1 MYLKIA
7 QKPELKRWK
16 HTHKKQ
22 EIKQRPKHARHKIDP
37 TKPILPTQNKNLQHP
52 YKISSFTKIL
62 QTTPKT
68 VQFPPHQHRHNKQQQ
83 KNVQHLQIGDLEI
96 LAGIKKRTHPQT
108 KKILQKRKK
117 KSAKVRTLIEEEEE
131 GEGEEAWKQQRKGKK
146 FSK

>member
-22 EIKQRPKHARHKIDP
+22 ENKQRWKHARHKIDP

-68 VQFPPHQHRHNKQQQ
+68 VQFPPHHHRHHRHNNNNKRMF
-83 KNVQHLQIGDLEI
+83 KICKLVILRFSLE
-96 LAGIKKRTHPQT
+96 
-108 KKILQKRKK
+108 
-117 KSAKVRTLIEEEEE
+117 
-131 GEGEEAWKQQRKGKK
+131 
-146 FSK
+146 